1 MLGSG
6 DEPLASSG
14 ENDPLCPTD
23 RMAENRLETDQ
34 AERFTTYVPDHL
46 VAEATSLELGSLF
59 DVDSDIAVH
68 SLPGHTAGSVV
79 VTAGATAFVGDLFRG
94 SITGRAAVTHFYM
107 CDLDDNTD
115 DIAAL
120 LEDIAPDA
128 TRFFAGHFGPLD
140 RSAVT
145 TLLEERRAE

>member
-1 MLGSG
+1 
-6 DEPLASSG
+6 
-14 ENDPLCPTD
+14 
-23 RMAENRLETDQ
+23 
-34 AERFTTYVPDHL
+34 
-46 VAEATSLELGSLF
+46 
-59 DVDSDIAVH
+59 
-68 SLPGHTAGSVV
+68 
-79 VTAGATAFVGDLFRG
+79 VGDLFRG

-120 LEDIAPDA
+120 LEDIAPEA